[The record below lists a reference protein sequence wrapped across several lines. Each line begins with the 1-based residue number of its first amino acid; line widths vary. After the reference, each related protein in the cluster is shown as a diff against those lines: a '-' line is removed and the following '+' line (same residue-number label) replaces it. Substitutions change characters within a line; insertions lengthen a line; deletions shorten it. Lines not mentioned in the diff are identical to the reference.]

1 MAEHQNDAVIS
12 FGEYDPERTPLGL
25 IVRWSVFSPTRITP
39 ENNGEIRLH
48 LDREKRSLRASG
60 GGKGTAVEPSLG
72 HKALILNDRH
82 F

>member
-25 IVRWSVFSPTRITP
+25 MARWSVFSPTRITP
-39 ENNGEIRLH
+39 ENNRKIRLH

-60 GGKGTAVEPSLG
+60 GDEGIRTLETVPRL
-72 HKALILNDRH
+72 HP
-82 F
+82 